1 MENFQGTNHL
11 FSAPGNSA
19 MNQPTITKSD
29 FSDYLRATNVGGS
42 GKAASYVRA
51 LELLEMMLQAEPL
64 EFEDCREIWSVDSI
78 ERLIQLRKRVL
89 QEQKRFSKS
98 QWKLE
103 GIPISYLRDG
113 FCSAALSHFIEFAT
127 QRDFSRNV
135 QSMIDTH
142 MGDEAELAQSLNIVP
157 SVPEGFVH
165 DASSKDGKDRL
176 QSIKARIGQ
185 KAFRDVVL
193 KLYQNRCCLTGI
205 DLPEVNRA
213 SHIIGW
219 AERLETRMDPR
230 NGLCL
235 SATYDAAFDRKLIT
249 FDDDYRMV
257 LSKTIRDRVPD
268 ETLKTHFL
276 SREGQRIEMPTRF
289 HPLKEYLEHHRKGG
303 SF

>member
-1 MENFQGTNHL
+1 
-11 FSAPGNSA
+11 
-19 MNQPTITKSD
+19 MNQPTITKSE
-29 FSDYLRATNVGGS
+29 FSDYLRATNLGGS
-42 GKAASYVRA
+42 GKATSYVRA

-64 EFEDCREIWSVDSI
+64 GFEDCRAVWGVNST
-78 ERLIQLRKRVL
+78 ERLIDLRKRVL

-98 QWKLE
+98 PWKLD

-113 FCSAALSHFIEFAT
+113 FCSAALSHFIEFSA
-127 QRDFSRNV
+127 QRDFSRHV
-135 QSMIDTH
+135 QDLIDTH
-142 MGDEAELAQSLNIVP
+142 KEDEAELARTLNVEP
-157 SVPEGFVH
+157 SVPDGFVH
-165 DASSKDGKDRL
+165 DASSKDGKERI
-176 QSIKARIGQ
+176 QSIKTRIGQ

-219 AERLETRMDPR
+219 AERTETRMDPR

-257 LSKTIRDRVPD
+257 LSKTIRDRIPTS
-268 ETLKTHFL
+268 TLKTHFI
-276 SREGQRIEMPTRF
+276 SREGQQIEMPMRC

-303 SF
+303 IF